1 MAQQLMNS
9 ARLQEDSDAL
19 PGLAQWV
26 VDPGLLW
33 LWCRPAAAAL
43 IRPLAWGLPYA
54 TGAALKEEKRSPFT
68 YNLILR
74 RSRICDPPPKKKP
87 VGVWVILR

>member
-9 ARLQEDSDAL
+9 ARLQKDADAI

-43 IRPLAWGLPYA
+43 IRPLGWELPYA
-54 TGAALKEEKRSPFT
+54 AGAALK
-68 YNLILR
+68 
-74 RSRICDPPPKKKP
+74 SRKKKNP
-87 VGVWVILR
+87 LSLLGDET